1 MTQVERIKAEV
12 ESLQAKT
19 SIGLNEYTAGY
30 ENGKAEVCGL
40 LLNLINSMQKESECE
55 DLELA
60 SERYACKFS
69 NSKYGHDKI
78 KKAYTAGANWQKEQ
92 DQKTIE
98 LAEDHAMLAGM
109 ERMKEEMLKDAKCV
123 KVYDDWTYGKDAD
136 RVKQPAVKL
145 RDQSLQIGSEV
156 KLIIIKEEQV

>member
-1 MTQVERIKAEV
+1 MTQIEKIKAEI

-40 LLNLINSMQKESECE
+40 LLNLINSLQKEPVSE

-69 NSKYGHDKI
+69 SSKYGHDKI
-78 KKAYTAGANWQKEQ
+78 KKAYTAGAQWQREQ
-92 DQKTIE
+92 
-98 LAEDHAMLAGM
+98 
-109 ERMKEEMLKDAKCV
+109 MLKDAKCV

-156 KLIIIKEEQV
+156 KLIIIEN

>member
-1 MTQVERIKAEV
+1 MTQIEKIKTEIER
-12 ESLQAKT
+12 LYAKT

-69 NSKYGHDKI
+69 SSKYGHDKV
-78 KKAYTAGANWQKEQ
+78 KVAVVWGANWQKEQ
-92 DQKTIE
+92 
-98 LAEDHAMLAGM
+98 M
-109 ERMKEEMLKDAKCV
+109 MKAAVEC
-123 KVYDDWTYGKDAD
+123 KVLENDAD
-136 RVKQPAVKL
+136 NGDSALVYIDGKQLYPNQ
-145 RDQSLQIGSEV
+145 RV
-156 KLIIIKEEQV
+156 KLIIVKED